1 MRVSS
6 SQMSTN
12 YLRQLNNAY
21 ARQQKLMEKTDGD
34 DLHRPSDNPVQ
45 CVRTMLYKNSL
56 VQNEQFTQNLK
67 DAVSWM
73 KNTDSSMSQ
82 IAEQLKTIVERTV
95 DGATGT
101 NNLSDMQG
109 MANEVTELINQIV
122 TLANGQLGD
131 RYIFSGQ
138 ADKTKPYP
146 SDTSGIITK
155 TVTDKSD
162 LKALDDDQAEVFG
175 VNQLFTLNGSDG
187 ETYYVNHKTG
197 DIYTSKY
204 VNGQFR
210 DEKPAD
216 AAIGNIGPFNVSDYF
231 GTDGKIG
238 GTAGMNKGDVL
249 TTVNGVD
256 LSFSVSDQ
264 SVVDYKGD
272 FNKISMPIQNGGA
285 QPESDSVNM
294 TGDDLFGSDIFGG
307 KGSALLNDLLQIRDR
322 LNAGDSH
329 WLSENGITMAN
340 NAHNYMINKETEVG
354 GRLASYALTQSMM
367 EDKNTV
373 IKGDISNASDAKVDE
388 VITNLQ
394 MAEIVYRL
402 SLSVGSKI
410 LPPSLSDYL

>member
-6 SQMSTN
+6 GQMSTN

-21 ARQQKLMEKTDGD
+21 AKQQKLMEKTDGS

-45 CVRTMLYKNSL
+45 CVRTLLYQNSL
-56 VQNEQFTQNLK
+56 VQNEQYTQNLK

-73 KNTDSSMSQ
+73 TNTDSTMNQ

-101 NNLSDMQG
+101 NSLSDMQG
-109 MANEVTELINQIV
+109 MAKEVTELINQIM

-146 SDTSGIITK
+146 SDANGAITQM
-155 TVTDKSD
+155 VTDRGD
-162 LKALDDDQAEVFG
+162 LKALDEDQAEVFG
-175 VNQLFTLNGSDG
+175 VDRLLTLNGSDDN
-187 ETYYVNHKTG
+187 TYYVNYKTG
-197 DIYTSKY
+197 DIYTSEY
-204 VNGQFR
+204 VNGKFR
-210 DEKPAD
+210 DDTPAN
-216 AAIGNIGPFNVSDYF
+216 AAIGNIGAFDVSDYF

-249 TTVNGVD
+249 TTVNGVS

-264 SVVDYKGD
+264 TVVDYKGD

-294 TGDDLFGSDIFGG
+294 TGEDLFGSDIFGE
-307 KGSALLNDLLQIRDR
+307 KGSALMNDLLLIRDK

-329 WLSENGITMAN
+329 WLSETGITLAN
-340 NAHNYMINKETEVG
+340 NAHNYIINKESEVG
-354 GRLASYALTQSMM
+354 GRLASYALTQAMM
-367 EDKNTV
+367 EDKNAV

-388 VITNLQ
+388 VITDLQ
-394 MAEIVYRL
+394 MAGIVYRL

-410 LPPSLSDYL
+410 LPPSLADYL